1 MTFKDNV
8 QYMRHMHNNMTQQ
21 ELADALG
28 VSRQTVSKWE
38 LGQSEPELSRIRD
51 LAAFFHVTVD
61 ELLDPRLGTSKDHHS
76 QIDIVRLPAFSHIP
90 YTVISPEPEDDA
102 ITHAHMTA
110 QKLGIEN
117 PDIIG
122 WDFPNISQEQAN
134 VFHMHGYVASIRLD
148 DKDQVDT
155 KDMHVERQPER
166 AYVRIPVTEPFK
178 APFRL
183 IPDAYGALFRYMRVN
198 RIPSLPEHD
207 RFCFEKT
214 YEQDGRMMMDIMIA
228 IG

>member
-1 MTFKDNV
+1 MTFKDNL
-8 QYMRHMHNNMTQQ
+8 QYMRHLHNRMTQQ

-38 LGQSEPELSRIRD
+38 LGHSEPELSRIRD
-51 LAAFFHVTVD
+51 LAALFHVTID
-61 ELLDPRLGTSKDHHS
+61 ELLDPELRTSEGHHS
-76 QIDIVRLPAFSHIP
+76 QIDIVRLPEFRHIP

-102 ITHAHMTA
+102 ITHARMTA
-110 QKLGIEN
+110 KKLGIEN

-134 VFHMHGYVASIRLD
+134 VFHMHGYAASIRLD
-148 DKDQVDT
+148 DKNRIDT
-155 KDMHVERQPER
+155 KSFHVERQPER
-166 AYVRIPVTEPFK
+166 TYVRITVTDPFA

-198 RIPSLPEHD
+198 RIPPLPEHD

-214 YEQDGRMMMDIMIA
+214 YEKDGQVMMDILIA